1 MLIENK
7 VNIKS
12 SPTFKSWAKDVYL
25 YGKDN
30 FYPNMYKHHVRNSG
44 TAKACTDTYAEF
56 LRGEGFENEAYNEL
70 EINRN
75 GLTFFKLL
83 EFIAKEKSLIN
94 FAVHLA
100 YNRFGQITDITP
112 VNYELIR
119 KNIRTKEDK
128 WDKYSVRQN
137 WGNNYNYSFT
147 DDNLVKEYF
156 AFNPSEVKKQIKE
169 VGFDNY
175 MGQILYISDTDNS
188 SDVYQYGFAD
198 VSLKSMQFEN
208 EAEIYSLS
216 NIQNGF
222 PISGALSYAANMKD
236 TEGNKSFV
244 ENLKKDGKGA
254 FNAGR
259 IIAIPKP
266 PNVDKGIEFES
277 FTLNNVDTLF
287 TNQLA
292 EAEKKIK
299 IQYNQQDA
307 LLGISPDGF
316 LASED
321 LSDAYKSYNKF
332 TKNGRIEIENVL
344 NMLFSYS
351 IYNVSNVK
359 IKENTF
365 E

>member
-1 MLIENK
+1 
-7 VNIKS
+7 
-12 SPTFKSWAKDVYL
+12 
-25 YGKDN
+25 
-30 FYPNMYKHHVRNSG
+30 
-44 TAKACTDTYAEF
+44 
-56 LRGEGFENEAYNEL
+56 
-70 EINRN
+70 
-75 GLTFFKLL
+75 
-83 EFIAKEKSLIN
+83 
-94 FAVHLA
+94 
-100 YNRFGQITDITP
+100 
-112 VNYELIR
+112 
-119 KNIRTKEDK
+119 
-128 WDKYSVRQN
+128 
-137 WGNNYNYSFT
+137 
-147 DDNLVKEYF
+147 VKR
-156 AFNPSEVKKQIKE
+156 QIKE
-169 VGFDNY
+169 VGFENY

-216 NIQNGF
+216 NIQSGF
-222 PISGALSYAANMKD
+222 SLHGALTYSANIKD
-236 TEGNKSFV
+236 TEGV
-244 ENLKKDGKGA
+244 EAFESKLRKGA
-254 FNAGR
+254 KGALKAGG
-259 IIAIPKP
+259 ILMIPRP
-266 PNVDKGIEFES
+266 PNTTGNPIDFES
-277 FTLNNVDTLF
+277 FSQNDIDKLF
-287 TNQLA
+287 TNQLS

-332 TKNGRIEIENVL
+332 TRNGRIEIENVL